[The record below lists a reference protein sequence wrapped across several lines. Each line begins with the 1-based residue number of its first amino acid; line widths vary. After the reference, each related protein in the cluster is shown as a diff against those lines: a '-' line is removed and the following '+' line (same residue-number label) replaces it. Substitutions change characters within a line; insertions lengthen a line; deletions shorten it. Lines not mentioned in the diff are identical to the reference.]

1 MRQARHKLVLS
12 KRHRLRKPLCSTHQM
27 PHHSCQ
33 QRNST
38 AHSAIQTLKDSGMPM
53 DNETY
58 YDEFAEWYEKERH
71 DGYHAFIDRLE
82 TNLILPHAAEKDVLE
97 VGCGTGLILQ
107 RVAAVARRAVGM
119 DLSAGMLEHAEKRGL
134 EVVKADATD
143 LPFDDES
150 FDLVYS
156 FKVLAHVKDIDKSLA
171 EMARV
176 TRPGGRLILEFYN
189 RLSLRYLAKRL
200 AGPGKISQNTDEG
213 AVFTRWDSPSDLI
226 ARLPSNLKLVERY
239 GVRVLTPAAKLHRI
253 PLIAPVLQH
262 AETKAAHNGVLKHFG
277 GFLVL
282 ELQKT

>member
-1 MRQARHKLVLS
+1 
-12 KRHRLRKPLCSTHQM
+12 
-27 PHHSCQ
+27 
-33 QRNST
+33 
-38 AHSAIQTLKDSGMPM
+38 M
-53 DNETY
+53 DNESY

-226 ARLPSNLKLVERY
+226 ARLPANLKLVERY

>member
-1 MRQARHKLVLS
+1 
-12 KRHRLRKPLCSTHQM
+12 
-27 PHHSCQ
+27 
-33 QRNST
+33 
-38 AHSAIQTLKDSGMPM
+38 M

-82 TNLILPHAAEKDVLE
+82 TNLILPHSAGKEVLE

-107 RVAAVARRAVGM
+107 RVASVADRAVGM
-119 DLSAGMLEHAEKRGL
+119 DLSAGMLEHARNRGL

-143 LPFDDES
+143 LPFEDQS

-156 FKVLAHVKDIDKSLA
+156 FKVLAHVQDIDLA
-171 EMARV
+171 LREMARV

-200 AGPGKISQNTDEG
+200 AGPGKISNQTDEG
-213 AVFTRWDSPSDLI
+213 AVFTRWDSPMDLTR
-226 ARLPSNLKLVERY
+226 RLPYDVRIIERH
-239 GVRVLTPAAKLHRI
+239 GVRVLTPAARLHRM
-253 PLIAPVLQH
+253 PVIAPLLQR
-262 AETKAAHNGVLKHFG
+262 AETHAASNPVLKYFG

-282 ELQKT
+282 DLQKQGG